1 MKIRLR
7 LFATLQEYLPPG
19 SSNGEIV
26 LELPED
32 ATVPVAL
39 ASVGVPLIT
48 GAPVGAS
55 LALATGPTAT
65 LVSDSAVPWPS
76 VYVTAT
82 VIMEPTSSSPKV

>member
-39 ASVGVPLIT
+39 ASVGVPLNLAHILFVN
-48 GAPVGAS
+48 GRHVLRPNLAS
-55 LALATGPTAT
+55 HRLQDGDT
-65 LVSDSAVPWPS
+65 LSAFP
-76 VYVTAT
+76 A
-82 VIMEPTSSSPKV
+82 IGGG